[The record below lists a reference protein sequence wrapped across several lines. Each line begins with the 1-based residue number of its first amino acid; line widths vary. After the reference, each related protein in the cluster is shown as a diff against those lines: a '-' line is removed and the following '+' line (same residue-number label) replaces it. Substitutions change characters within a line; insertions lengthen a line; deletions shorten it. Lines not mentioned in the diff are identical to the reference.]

1 MSRCSPA
8 LLNWR
13 PMSGLASQ
21 LVRSGLEAAWFL
33 EASPMRRSPPS
44 VKATHEGV
52 RDPVALVVGD
62 DLHAPFPV
70 DADARVCGAQVDADH
85 GAAGTFFSGR
95 CCIGRRGHEEKQ
107 PGSNTRNETRTNT
120 PRRYICGCGATG
132 ESDGSGESEAVCDT
146 RSDVPA

>member
-1 MSRCSPA
+1 
-8 LLNWR
+8 
-13 PMSGLASQ
+13 
-21 LVRSGLEAAWFL
+21 
-33 EASPMRRSPPS
+33 MRRSPPS

-107 PGSNTRNETRTNT
+107 PGGITRNETRTT
-120 PRRYICGCGATG
+120 RRAGIYAAAERRASLMEVANRRRCVTL
-132 ESDGSGESEAVCDT
+132 AVTCLLDKL
-146 RSDVPA
+146 SASASFF